1 MTATKKHKIM
11 SLNFVCAW
19 FFLFSMAQQK
29 KKKRTQHEKEEKKK
43 LRLNVVVMCDIR
55 IFVWM
60 SGNDMNKDISCH
72 SFPSPKIVKDRLPN
86 AKMIDRVSRKINTT
100 KKKTAT
106 RIMTLISIIVF
117 GAVRKKKTV
126 YTHQI
131 IIIASGLI
139 SLILISICP
148 TADIFKADE
157 SDSNV

>member
-19 FFLFSMAQQK
+19 FFLFSMAQK
-29 KKKRTQHEKEEKKK
+29 KKKRTAWERREKKIEIE
-43 LRLNVVVMCDIR
+43 RGRYVCDIR

-100 KKKTAT
+100 KKNSNKNYDLDFNH
-106 RIMTLISIIVF
+106 RIWCCE
-117 GAVRKKKTV
+117 KKKTV